1 MKKTTRYVFIK
12 QPARILIL
20 SCFAAMAL
28 CLPTSCSK
36 NGVCE
41 YTTPE
46 PAPQG
51 CNAGMDVAFLLDYTG
66 SMGPAIDSV
75 KKEVNNIANTIV
87 TESGGDYRLSL
98 SLFDE
103 YTKEGGGFPLPMYV
117 NAPDY
122 VTLPANQK
130 KIITTGPTTNQYLT
144 MMEKFAPANK
154 TTFSTQLAKLNNPLA
169 MKLGAGIG
177 GPEPGDLLLHEIL
190 SNQFAGTWRSGNI
203 TKLAVIITDA
213 PASGD
218 DDNATA
224 ADDTYLDALA
234 ATANSMGVQCIL
246 LTTFKGN
253 PTYPAN
259 YKLHLIVGNI
269 GGKAYEFDNFNNIS
283 KELIAIIENICSQT
297 GGKSGR

>member
-1 MKKTTRYVFIK
+1 MKKATRYTFIK
-12 QPARILIL
+12 NPVPAVVM
-20 SCFAAMAL
+20 SCFAGLAL
-28 CLPTSCSK
+28 YLLTSCSK
-36 NGVCE
+36 TDACT
-41 YTTPE
+41 YTTSE
-46 PAPQG
+46 PVAQG

-103 YTKEGGGFPLPMYV
+103 YTKEGDGFPLPMYL

-122 VTLPANQK
+122 LALPASQK
-130 KIITTGPTTNQYLT
+130 KIITSGPTTNQYLT

-154 TTFSTQLAKLNNPLA
+154 TSFSTQLAKLNNPSA

-190 SNQFAGTWRSGNI
+190 SNQFAGTWRNGNI

-253 PTYPAN
+253 ATYPAN
-259 YKLHLIVGNI
+259 YKLHLITNNT
-269 GGKAYEFDNFNNIS
+269 GGKVYEFDSFNNIS

-297 GGKSGR
+297 GIRR

>member
-1 MKKTTRYVFIK
+1 MKKYIIK
-12 QPARILIL
+12 SIKIV
-20 SCFAAMAL
+20 CFCSL
-28 CLPTSCSK
+28 VLLVPSSCSK
-36 NGVCE
+36 QETCN
-41 YTTPE
+41 YSSPE
-46 PAPQG
+46 PAGQG
-51 CNAGMDVAFLLDYTG
+51 CNAGMDVAFLVDYTG
-66 SMGPAIDSV
+66 SMGAAIDSV
-75 KKEVNNIANTIV
+75 KKEVNNIANAIV

-98 SLFDE
+98 SIFDE
-103 YTKEGGGFPLPMYV
+103 YTKPGTELPLPQYI

-122 VTLPANQK
+122 VGLPANQK
-130 KIITTGPTTNQYLT
+130 LVISTGPTTNQYLT
-144 MMEKFAPANK
+144 MMEKFATANK
-154 TTFSTQLAKLNNPLA
+154 TSFSNQLAKLNNPAA

-177 GPEPGDLLLHEIL
+177 GPEPGDLLLNEIL

-234 ATANSMGVQCIL
+234 ATANSMGIQCIL

-259 YKLHLIVGNI
+259 YKLQLIANNT
-269 GGKAYEFDNFNNIS
+269 GGQAYEFNNFNNIS
-283 KELIAIIENICSQT
+283 RDLISIIQNICNQD
-297 GGKSGR
+297 KERK

>member
-1 MKKTTRYVFIK
+1 MKKIILYAVIK
-12 QPARILIL
+12 NPVQMFVM
-20 SCFAAMAL
+20 SCVAGMAL

-36 NGVCE
+36 TDACE
-41 YTTPE
+41 YTTSE
-46 PAPQG
+46 PVAQG

-75 KKEVNNIANTIV
+75 KKEVNSIANTIV

-103 YTKEGGGFPLPMYV
+103 YTKDGGGFPLPMYL
-117 NAPDY
+117 NAADY
-122 VTLPANQK
+122 VALPAGQK
-130 KIITTGPTTNQYLT
+130 KIITSGPTTNQYLT

-154 TTFSTQLAKLNNPLA
+154 TSFSTQLAKLNNPSA

-234 ATANSMGVQCIL
+234 ATANSMGIQCIL

-259 YKLHLIVGNI
+259 YKLHLITSNT

-297 GGKSGR
+297 GSKGSK

>member
-1 MKKTTRYVFIK
+1 MAGSIATL
-12 QPARILIL
+12 AL
-20 SCFAAMAL
+20 SLFL
-28 CLPTSCSK
+28 SCSK
-36 NGVCE
+36 SESCD
-41 YTTPE
+41 YTEPE
-46 PAPQG
+46 AAAQG
-51 CNAGMDVAFLLDYTG
+51 CEAGMDVAFLVDYTG
-66 SMGPAIDSV
+66 SMGGAIDSV
-75 KKEVNNIANTIV
+75 KKEVNNIANAIV

-98 SLFDE
+98 SIFDE
-103 YTKEGGGFPLPMYV
+103 YTKPGKEIPLPQYI

-122 VTLPANQK
+122 VGLPSGQK
-130 KIITTGPTTNQYLT
+130 LVISSGPTTNQYLT

-154 TTFSTQLAKLNNPLA
+154 TSFSTQLAKLNNPAA

-190 SNQFAGTWRSGNI
+190 SNQFAGTWRPGNI

-234 ATANSMGVQCIL
+234 ATANSMGIQCIL

-253 PTYPAN
+253 GTYPAN
-259 YKLHLIVGNI
+259 YKLHLIANNT
-269 GGKAYEFDNFNNIS
+269 GGAAYEFNNFNNIS
-283 KELIAIIENICSQT
+283 QDLISIIQNICSQDQER
-297 GGKSGR
+297 K

>member
-1 MKKTTRYVFIK
+1 MKKYIIK
-12 QPARILIL
+12 SIEIV
-20 SCFAAMAL
+20 CFCSL
-28 CLPTSCSK
+28 VLLVPSSCSK
-36 NGVCE
+36 QETCN
-41 YTTPE
+41 YSSPE
-46 PAPQG
+46 PAGQG
-51 CNAGMDVAFLLDYTG
+51 CNAGMDVAFLVDYTG
-66 SMGPAIDSV
+66 SMGAAIDSV
-75 KKEVNNIANTIV
+75 KKEVNNIANAIV

-98 SLFDE
+98 SIFDE
-103 YTKEGGGFPLPMYV
+103 YTKPGTELPLPQYI

-122 VTLPANQK
+122 VGLPANQK
-130 KIITTGPTTNQYLT
+130 LVISTGPTTNQYLT
-144 MMEKFAPANK
+144 MMEKFATANK
-154 TTFSTQLAKLNNPLA
+154 TSFSNQLAKLNNPAA

-177 GPEPGDLLLHEIL
+177 GPEPGDLLLNEIL

-234 ATANSMGVQCIL
+234 ATANSMGIQCIL

-259 YKLHLIVGNI
+259 YKLQLIANNT
-269 GGKAYEFDNFNNIS
+269 GGQAYEFNNFNNIS
-283 KELIAIIENICSQT
+283 RDLISIIQNICNQD
-297 GGKSGR
+297 KERK

>member
-1 MKKTTRYVFIK
+1 MKKYIIK
-12 QPARILIL
+12 SLGIVCVCSMVLLTPS
-20 SCFAAMAL
+20 SCKKET
-28 CLPTSCSK
+28 CDYSI
-36 NGVCE
+36 
-41 YTTPE
+41 PE
-46 PAPQG
+46 SAGQG
-51 CNAGMDVAFLLDYTG
+51 CNAGMDVAFLVDYTG
-66 SMGPAIDSV
+66 SMGAAIDSV
-75 KKEVNNIANTIV
+75 KKEVNNIANAIV

-98 SLFDE
+98 SIFDE
-103 YTKEGGGFPLPMYV
+103 YTKPGTELPLPQYI

-122 VTLPANQK
+122 TGLPANQK
-130 KIITTGPTTNQYLT
+130 LVISTGPTTNQYLT
-144 MMEKFAPANK
+144 MMEKFGTANK
-154 TTFSTQLAKLNNPLA
+154 TSFSTQLAKLNNPAA

-177 GPEPGDLLLHEIL
+177 GPEPGDLLLNEIL

-234 ATANSMGVQCIL
+234 ATANSMGIQCIL

-259 YKLHLIVGNI
+259 YKLQLIANNT
-269 GGKAYEFDNFNNIS
+269 GGRAYEFNNFNNIS
-283 KELIAIIENICSQT
+283 QDLISIIQNICDQD
-297 GGKSGR
+297 KERK